1 MGFINQRQ
9 YLELAHR
16 DELRR
21 ARVFDIHDF
30 NDKSDRTLTISRERL
45 ASDGKEAFRHIFIM
59 DEKLH
64 LHVYEVA
71 ASGDVTS
78 LSWRVDDFIRAGEV
92 EPTIRRGPS
101 VTDYEFATIMENLH
115 APILFYVPESD
126 YGHMKEL
133 QKNFFGLT
141 KPSWERGEE
150 IEF

>member
-1 MGFINQRQ
+1 MGFISQRQ
-9 YLELAHR
+9 YLEFKHR

-21 ARVFDIHDF
+21 TRVFDIHDF
-30 NDKSDRTLTISRERL
+30 KDKSDRTLTISRERL
-45 ASDGKEAFRHIFIM
+45 PSDGTEAFRHIFIM

-71 ASGDVTS
+71 DSGEFTS
-78 LSWRVDDFIRAGEV
+78 LSWRAGDDIRAGEV

-115 APILFYVPESD
+115 MPVLFYVPESD

-141 KPSWERGEE
+141 KPSWEHGKEV
-150 IEF
+150 EF